1 MWCRLQRHQDLE
13 YNEEEEDEGDYDI
26 NHFVQASEEP
36 KPFAKGNRQTPFL
49 NRKQIHELLIED
61 RLDQLET
68 ILPHYTRRRVF
79 ETSTVTITKVLSN
92 KRSMA
97 TLIVKNCVPQGYE
110 VCSPKKKKRK
120 SKVAQFS
127 NNINESHYFG

>member
-1 MWCRLQRHQDLE
+1 MQRNQDLD
-13 YNEEEEDEGDYDI
+13 YNEEEEGEGDYSDI

-36 KPFAKGNRQTPFL
+36 RPFGKGTRYTPHL
-49 NRKQIHELLIED
+49 NHKQIHELLIED

-68 ILPHYTRRRVF
+68 ILPHYTRRRAF
-79 ETSTVTITKVLSN
+79 ETSTVTVTKVLSN

-97 TLIVKNCVPQGYE
+97 TLIVKNCIPQGYE
-110 VCSPKKKKRK
+110 VCSPKRKKRK